1 VIYEGRRYAISERE
15 QLEVYLCNFMEMV
28 RYSGM
33 MSEQVE
39 RYWDTASN
47 SIIYWMQYR
56 LFCMLETA
64 NSDVELTQQII
75 METFLMIA
83 NRSKY
88 QGPFSVS
95 KIFKEE
101 L

>member
-1 VIYEGRRYAISERE
+1 
-15 QLEVYLCNFMEMV
+15 
-28 RYSGM
+28 
-33 MSEQVE
+33 
-39 RYWDTASN
+39 
-47 SIIYWMQYR
+47 
-56 LFCMLETA
+56 
-64 NSDVELTQQII
+64 

-101 L
+101 LW